1 MRNFHNIGKRL
12 SDIGKKLSDRGRAG
26 GKAWPLAASRG
37 KSLPLESRFTDLRAG
52 MTP

>member
-1 MRNFHNIGKRL
+1 MRNLHH
-12 SDIGKKLSDRGRAG
+12 IGKKLSDRGRVG

-37 KSLPLESRFTDLRAG
+37 KSLPLETRFTDLRAG